1 MSFTFSADDN
11 PQKFE
16 HALRAEMQTHLE
28 YFEKELGKVRTGR
41 ANPALVEDLNVNCYG
56 SNMRLKD
63 LATISAPEAQLI
75 VIQPW
80 DQGNIEAIER
90 AISLSE
96 LHVNPVN
103 DGIVIRI
110 QLPPMSAARRDELT
124 KMVSKKLEEC
134 KIALRNV
141 RRDFNNLVRDL
152 EKNKSLSE
160 DIAKRLQTILQKVTD
175 DLISR
180 SEAIYTKKENELKTS

>member
-1 MSFTFSADDN
+1 MSFTFSAEDN

-16 HALRAEMQTHLE
+16 QALRAEMQKHLE
-28 YFEKELGKVRTGR
+28 YFEKELSKIRTGR
-41 ANPALVEDLNVNCYG
+41 ANPALVEDLHVNCYG
-56 SNMRLKD
+56 SSMRLKD
-63 LATISAPEAQLI
+63 LATITTPEAQLI

-80 DQGNIEAIER
+80 DQGNIEAVER
-90 AISLSE
+90 AISQSE
-96 LHVNPVN
+96 LHLNPVN
-103 DGIVIRI
+103 DGILIRL
-110 QLPPMSAARRDELT
+110 QLPPMSAARREELVKT
-124 KMVSKKLEEC
+124 VSKKLEEC

-175 DLISR
+175 DLIGR
-180 SEAIYTKKENELKTS
+180 SDVICTKKEAEIKTS